1 MTKILPDEHGGG
13 FSTRAIHA
21 GQRPDPTSGAIMP
34 PIYQTSTY
42 AQEALGVNKGYE
54 YARGK
59 NPTRECLERNIAA
72 LEGAQHGFAFS
83 SGMGCV
89 DSIMKLFRSGDHIV
103 VGSNV
108 YGGTY
113 RLFDKILQNFGMQ
126 FSWVD
131 TRDPQRIADAL
142 RPNTRA
148 VMLETPTNPLMQL
161 TDLAAAAE
169 IAKRHGALTIVDNTF
184 ATPYFQNPLQL
195 GADIVWH
202 SSTKYLNGHSD
213 IIGGVAALN
222 DDELAKRLQF
232 NLNSAGAVP
241 GPMDSWLTLRGTK
254 TLALRMR
261 QHDANGRA
269 ISSWLADRVGE
280 THVFYPGLATHPQHE
295 LAKRQMRGFG
305 GMVSVETGSKENANK
320 VVSRVRIFTLAES
333 LGGVESLVCQPAGM
347 THASVEP
354 ARRLEIGITDGLIRF
369 SCGVEDVEDLIAD
382 LEQAFQGL

>member
-89 DSIMKLFRSGDHIV
+89 DSIMKLFRSGDHVV

-169 IAKRHGALTIVDNTF
+169 IARRHGALTIVDNTF

-269 ISSWLADRVGE
+269 ISSWLANRVGE

>member
-1 MTKILPDEHGGG
+1 MLDALSKG
-13 FSTRAIHA
+13 FR
-21 GQRPDPTSGAIMP
+21 
-34 PIYQTSTY
+34 
-42 AQEALGVNKGYE
+42 N
-54 YARGK
+54 ARLKLQGK
-59 NPTRECLERNIAA
+59 AEISED
-72 LEGAQHGFAFS
+72 G
-83 SGMGCV
+83 
-89 DSIMKLFRSGDHIV
+89 
-103 VGSNV
+103 
-108 YGGTY
+108 
-113 RLFDKILQNFGMQ
+113 
-126 FSWVD
+126 
-131 TRDPQRIADAL
+131 IADAL

-161 TDLAAAAE
+161 TDLAAAAD

-269 ISSWLADRVGE
+269 IAAWLANRVGE
-280 THVFYPGLATHPQHE
+280 TKVFYPGLATHPQHE

>member
-1 MTKILPDEHGGG
+1 MTKILPHDLDAR

-21 GQRPDPTSGAIMP
+21 GQRPDPTTGAIMP

-42 AQEALGVNKGYE
+42 AQESLGVNKGYE

-59 NPTRECLERNIAA
+59 NPTRECLERNVAA

-89 DSIMKLFRSGDHIV
+89 DSIMKLFKSGDHII

-108 YGGTY
+108 YGGTF
-113 RLFDKILQNFGMQ
+113 RLFDKILTNFGMQ

-131 TRDPQRIADAL
+131 TRDPQRIADAMK
-142 RPNTRA
+142 PNTVA

-161 TDLAAAAE
+161 TDLAAAAQ
-169 IAKRHGALTIVDNTF
+169 IAKKGGALTIVDNTF

-213 IIGGVAALN
+213 IIGGIAVLN
-222 DDELAKRLQF
+222 DDDLAKRLQF

-261 QHDANGRA
+261 QHDANGRKVA
-269 ISSWLADRVGE
+269 DWLAKKVGE
-280 THVFYPGLATHPQHE
+280 TNVFYPGLASHPQHE

-320 VVSRVRIFTLAES
+320 VVSRVKVFTLAES

-347 THASVEP
+347 THASIEP

-369 SCGVEDVEDLIAD
+369 SCGVEDVEDLIDD
-382 LEQAFQGL
+382 LEQAFKGL

>member
-1 MTKILPDEHGGG
+1 MTRILPNDLDAR

-59 NPTRECLERNIAA
+59 NPTRECLERNVAA

-89 DSIMKLFRSGDHIV
+89 DSIAKLFKSGDHVV

-113 RLFDKILQNFGMQ
+113 RLFDKILQNFGIQ

-131 TRDPQRIADAL
+131 TRDPQRVADAMKK
-142 RPNTRA
+142 NTVA
-148 VMLETPTNPLMQL
+148 VMIETPTNPLMQL
-161 TDLAAAAE
+161 TDIAAVAQ
-169 IAKRHGALTIVDNTF
+169 IAKKGGAMTVVDNTF

-213 IIGGVAALN
+213 IIGGVAMLN

-232 NLNSAGAVP
+232 NLNSGGAVP
-241 GPMDSWLTLRGTK
+241 GPMDAWLTLRGTK

-261 QHDANGRA
+261 QHDSNGRA
-269 ISSWLADRVGE
+269 IAAWLANRVGE
-280 THVFYPGLATHPQHE
+280 KNVFYPGLTTHPQHE

-320 VVSRVRIFTLAES
+320 VVSRVKVFTLAES

-347 THASVEP
+347 THASIEP

-369 SCGVEDVEDLIAD
+369 SCGVEDVEDLIED
-382 LEQAFQGL
+382 LDQAFKGL

>member
-1 MTKILPDEHGGG
+1 MTRILPDEHGGG

-59 NPTRECLERNIAA
+59 NPTRECLERNVAA

-89 DSIMKLFRSGDHIV
+89 DSIMKLFKSGDHII

-113 RLFDKILQNFGMQ
+113 RLFDKILTNFGMT

-142 RPNTRA
+142 RPNTVA

-161 TDLAAAAE
+161 TDLAAAAQ
-169 IAKRHGALTIVDNTF
+169 IAKKHGALTIVDNTF
-184 ATPYFQNPLQL
+184 ATPYFQNPLAL

-202 SSTKYLNGHSD
+202 SSTKFLNGHSD
-213 IIGGVAALN
+213 IIGGVAVLN
-222 DDELAKRLQF
+222 DEELAKRLQF

-269 ISSWLADRVGE
+269 VSAWLANRVGE
-280 THVFYPGLATHPQHE
+280 GRVFYPGLASHPQHE

-305 GMVSVETGSKENANK
+305 GMVSVETGSKENANH
-320 VVSRVRIFTLAES
+320 VVSRVRVFTLAES
-333 LGGVESLVCQPAGM
+333 LGGVESLICQPAGM
-347 THASVEP
+347 THASIEP
-354 ARRLEIGITDGLIRF
+354 AKRLEIGITDGLIRL

-382 LEQAFQGL
+382 LEQAFKGL

>member
-1 MTKILPDEHGGG
+1 MTRIFPEDLAPR

-34 PIYQTSTY
+34 AIHQTSTY

-59 NPTRECLERNIAA
+59 NPTRECLERNVAA

-89 DSIMKLFRSGDHIV
+89 DSIMKLFKSGDHIV

-113 RLFDKILQNFGMQ
+113 RLFDKILTNFGMQ

-131 TRDPQRIADAL
+131 TRDPQRVADAMKQ
-142 RPNTRA
+142 NTVA

-161 TDLAAAAE
+161 TDIAAAAQ
-169 IAKRHGALTIVDNTF
+169 IAKTGGALTIVDNTF

-213 IIGGVAALN
+213 LIGGVAMLN
-222 DDELAKRLQF
+222 DDDLAKRLQF

-241 GPMDSWLTLRGTK
+241 GPMDAWLTLRGTK

-261 QHDANGRA
+261 QHDSNGRA
-269 ISSWLADRVGE
+269 IAAWLADRMGE
-280 THVFYPGLATHPQHE
+280 RNVFYPGLATHPQHE

-305 GMVSVETGSKENANK
+305 GMVSVETGSKENANT
-320 VVSRVRIFTLAES
+320 VVSRVRVFTLAES

-347 THASVEP
+347 THASIEP

-369 SCGVEDVEDLIAD
+369 SCGVEDVEDLVED
-382 LEQAFQGL
+382 LDQAFQGL